1 LGPTGPLQRSANPP
15 DWCHQKIAIA
25 AEISHQE
32 EFEDLSTRLRHHFG
46 SFQGLRFLLI
56 KKPGFRLANWA
67 SAENLTTGKSL
78 GDFPVFFGSAEFLLL
93 ESLDEWMRQAA
104 DSRAALVYSEDFY
117 EKNKAR
123 LEGLGRVRRYYCDP
137 LRSRKEGGNMIQAA
151 FDLLDSEIAAAN
163 LEESRTKFLRMAEE
177 IGSRHEECFLLATG
191 PSIEN
196 YSRHPMADAFCIA
209 SNSSILNRGLM
220 AHAKPQIL
228 VFADPVFHFGVSEY
242 AARFREECLRFLEE
256 HSRTRVV
263 VPMRYYALLKS
274 LWPDCAERVIGM
286 PWKDRGGFN
295 YCIDEARF
303 FTRATDNILTLLLL
317 PLATTFAKRIK
328 LIGCDG
334 RKLEENDYFW
344 GHGRS
349 VQLHAEMESVR
360 KSHPAFFEIDY
371 NDYYTR
377 HCDTLC
383 DFIET
388 AEACGYSFRH
398 CGPSHIP
405 VLARRREDPQTDVE
419 LAVGALA
426 SEGCPESP
434 AAPGQGVLIHNAD
447 WQTPAIT
454 EKHAADCVGGR
465 GGLPEEVAYLGFPWA
480 TLFDLLNKSHP
491 RAGVLL
497 EKLHGLARQVGESR
511 PAAVVTV
518 CQHVDLGKY
527 ARVVAGAGVTD
538 VFWSHATKGVRTL
551 AEGGGVSLHPF
562 PLYPVH
568 VAQEVSPETARPF
581 LFSFAG
587 AIENPCY
594 LTAARL
600 WIWEH
605 LRDHPKGR
613 VVARG
618 MWHYHGVVYEAQ
630 IQGRALGEEKGRLE
644 KEEEFRDLLARSL
657 FALCPSGSGPNSIRL
672 WEALASGAIP
682 VLISDTYLPPGD
694 LREWEEAVVFCD
706 ETRDAIAALPSQL
719 EAIAADPQRLARM
732 REGCRRLARKFGPEN
747 FGSCIFEWAR
757 SRSSSR
763 RVLSGNREFGLGDLA
778 KRILADGTAN
788 ARRASVFLAC
798 VDSQL
803 MLEGRAFLKTL
814 EAEGELRA
822 AVQQALKSCSEKERA
837 FHGRAMEFARQRG

>member
-1 LGPTGPLQRSANPP
+1 MVVQ
-15 DWCHQKIAIA
+15 HKIAIA

-32 EFEDLSTRLRHHFG
+32 EFEDLYRRLRHHFG
-46 SFQGLRFLLI
+46 SFQGLHFSLI
-56 KKPGFRLANWA
+56 KKSGFCPAGVDSPEN
-67 SAENLTTGKSL
+67 SATGKFST
-78 GDFPVFFGSAEFLLL
+78 DFPVFFDSAEFVFF
-93 ESLDEWMRQAA
+93 ESAGEWMKDIQQAKA
-104 DSRAALVYSEDFY
+104 VFIYCEDFY
-117 EKNKAR
+117 NTNKAFF
-123 LEGLGRVRRYYCDP
+123 EGLGRVRCYFCDP
-137 LRSRKEGGNMIQAA
+137 KRTRLEAGNMIQAA
-151 FDLLDSEIAAAN
+151 YDLLDPEIVAES
-163 LEESRTKFLRMAEE
+163 LSESRAKFQLLAEE
-177 IGSRHEECFLLATG
+177 CVGRYEDCFLLATG
-191 PSIEN
+191 PSVEN
-196 YSRHPMADAFCIA
+196 YSRYPMRQALCIA

-220 AHAKPQIL
+220 AHAKPKVF
-228 VFADPVFHFGVSEY
+228 VFADPVFHFGVSGY
-242 AARFREECLRFLEE
+242 AARFRKECRLFLGE
-256 HSRTRVV
+256 HPQTRVV
-263 VPMRYYALLKS
+263 VPMRYYLLLKS
-274 LWPDCAERVIGM
+274 LWPDFAQRLIGM
-286 PWKDRGGFN
+286 PWKDRGRFN
-295 YCIDEARF
+295 FQIDGDNF
-303 FTRATDNILTLLLL
+303 YTRATDNILTLLLL
-317 PLATTFAKRIK
+317 PLATTFAKQIK

-334 RKLEENDYFW
+334 RKLEENSYFW

-349 VQLHAEMESVR
+349 VQMHEEMESVR

-371 NDYYTR
+371 NDYYTL
-377 HCDTLC
+377 HCDTLQ

-405 VLARRREDPQTDVE
+405 VLARRREDEQTDVE

-434 AAPGQGVLIHNAD
+434 AATERGVFIHNAD

-454 EKHAADCVGGR
+454 EKLAADCMEGR
-465 GGLPEEVAYLGFPWA
+465 GGLLGEVAYLGFPWA

-491 RAGVLL
+491 RAGALL
-497 EKLHGLARQVGESR
+497 EKLYGLARQVGESR

-518 CQHVDLGKY
+518 CQHVDLPKHVG
-527 ARVVAGAGVTD
+527 VVAGAGVTD
-538 VFWSHATKGVRTL
+538 VFWSHATKGVLTL

-568 VAQEVSPETARPF
+568 VAQEVSPEAARPF

-594 LTAARL
+594 LSEARL

-618 MWHYHGVVYEAQ
+618 MWHYHGEVYEAQ

-682 VLISDTYLPPGD
+682 VLISDTYLLPGD
-694 LREWEEAVVFCD
+694 LREWEDAVVFCD

-732 REGCRRLARKFGPEN
+732 REGCRRLARELGPEN

-788 ARRASVFLAC
+788 ARTASVFLAC

-803 MLEGRAFLKTL
+803 LLEGRAFLKTL
-814 EAEGELRA
+814 EAEGEFRA
-822 AVQQALKSCSEKERA
+822 AVQLALKGCSEKERA